1 MSSNTAEKE
10 KSGRTSIF
18 CQIYNQFGTE
28 VTFFFYSST
37 HSVMFIQNSLF
48 KISLN
53 FKVCKEPYT
62 IYTNVIVTGGNQRN
76 SAAAELLT
84 D

>member
-28 VTFFFYSST
+28 VTFFFTVVLILLCLYKTHFLKYHLILKFVKSHTLST
-37 HSVMFIQNSLF
+37 PM
-48 KISLN
+48 
-53 FKVCKEPYT
+53 
-62 IYTNVIVTGGNQRN
+62 
-76 SAAAELLT
+76 LL
-84 D
+84 